1 MRKTTIATGLALA
14 LTFGAVAFAQQGTPE
29 RPRAEQD
36 QGRRGRGGPDGFLLR
51 GITLSADQQ
60 QRVEALR
67 AEQRKQFEA
76 ARAARGE
83 RGERPKAGER
93 RQRGDTAGQAAR
105 RAQREQMRAQM
116 EQRRDQHVAQLRSI
130 LTAEQHVQ
138 FDKNVAEM
146 KQRQAE
152 RVREGGEKGRRG
164 PRGAK
169 GATQQGAQ
177 RGA

>member
-51 GITLSADQQ
+51 GITPTADQQ

-76 ARAARGE
+76 ARAE

-93 RQRGDTAGQAAR
+93 RQRGDTAGRAER
-105 RAQREQMRAQM
+105 LAQREQLRAQM
-116 EQRRDQHVAQLRSI
+116 LERREQHVAQLRSI
-130 LTAEQHVQ
+130 LTADQQVQ
-138 FDKNVAEM
+138 FDRNVAEM

-152 RVREGGEKGRRG
+152 RGRDGVRKDGEKGRRG
-164 PRGAK
+164 PRGA
-169 GATQQGAQ
+169 
-177 RGA
+177 